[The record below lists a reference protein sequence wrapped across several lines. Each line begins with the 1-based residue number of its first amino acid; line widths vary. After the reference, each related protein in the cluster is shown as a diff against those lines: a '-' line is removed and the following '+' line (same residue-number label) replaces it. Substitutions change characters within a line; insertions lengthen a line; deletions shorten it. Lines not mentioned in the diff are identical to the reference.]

1 MTSHFRYTVGCT
13 CIRFAAA
20 GRHVASYVST
30 EGFVPRPLSTSELE
44 DFPSLDWFD
53 VASRVTPALRSSL
66 ERILD
71 SQNGDAI
78 SLEEAYAL
86 AHAEGDDLLGLLT
99 AADWLRAELSGNL
112 VTYVVNRNINFT
124 HICFV
129 RSKFCSFT
137 RGPRA
142 SATYFLHPD
151 QVQRP

>member
-53 VASRVTPALRSSL
+53 VASRVTPALRSCL

-71 SQNGDAI
+71 SQNGNAV
-78 SLEEAYAL
+78 SLEQSYAL
-86 AHAEGDDLLGLLT
+86 AEAEGDDRLDFPT
-99 AADWLRAELSGNL
+99 AAYWLRAEPSGNL
-112 VTYVVNRNINFT
+112 RSYVVNIKRHHT
-124 HICFV
+124 HIRF
-129 RSKFCSFT
+129 
-137 RGPRA
+137 
-142 SATYFLHPD
+142 
-151 QVQRP
+151 